1 MELHNSLGRLLVE
14 LVPALEL
21 RDMFLCC
28 RHPADQGGFEGL
40 RIDYVEWLCW
50 TLEGRKDVVY
60 WCNCMLV
67 VVLFVLCISVHC
79 WIFRV
84 YMLWILRK
92 ESVLLKSQYLKV
104 HKHYNGYHYRSRV
117 GLLTSSSSKMVED
130 GEEIAEVIRQLIASW
145 QKAECSEDPKG
156 GMWPKVQH
164 NEVKL
169 IMVVWVLHPVRYLV
183 LV

>member
-1 MELHNSLGRLLVE
+1 MKGLTEHFNQTMSPYLAKMINNDQQNWDKVNNSDRISNIKTIIHQTL
-14 LVPALEL
+14 ALFHAL
-21 RDMFLCC
+21 PTTDM
-28 RHPADQGGFEGL
+28 D
-40 RIDYVEWLCW
+40 
-50 TLEGRKDVVY
+50 
-60 WCNCMLV
+60 CMLV

-92 ESVLLKSQYLKV
+92 ESVLPKSQYLKV

-164 NEVKL
+164 SEVKL